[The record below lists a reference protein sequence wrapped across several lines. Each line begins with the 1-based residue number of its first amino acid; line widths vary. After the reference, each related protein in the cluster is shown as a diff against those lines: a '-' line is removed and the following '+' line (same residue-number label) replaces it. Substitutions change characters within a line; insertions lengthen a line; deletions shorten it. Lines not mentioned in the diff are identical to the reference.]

1 MKCRH
6 CKSDQL
12 HQLVDLGFQPPSNA
26 YRSIDQL
33 DNEETLFPLKTNVCE
48 ECFLVQTEDY
58 TSRETFFD
66 DNYAYFSSTS
76 QSWLKHAQT
85 FSEKV
90 IKEFQL
96 DEDSFVIEVAS
107 NDGYLLRNFLE
118 KKIPCLG
125 IEPTKSTAQH
135 AISQGINTLTDFYGA
150 DLAKLIQKESGEANL
165 IICNNVY
172 AHVPDINDFTKA
184 IEISLSENGVVSIEF
199 PHLLNLIKFCQ
210 FDTIYHEHF
219 SYLSVKTVKKIF
231 EENNLRIFRVEE
243 LPTHGGSVRVFGCK
257 SNGTHETCQSV
268 ERIIVKE
275 TKQGLFNLET
285 YKNFEASVRLRR
297 EKLLNFLINAKSEGK
312 IVCGYGAA
320 AKGNTFLNYAG
331 IKSDLLPFVADAAKA
346 KIGKFLPGSA
356 IPIKDPSAVE
366 LLQPDYII
374 ILPWNIADEV
384 KTQFS
389 VLADLGTKFF
399 TFIPDLKEV

>member
-1 MKCRH
+1 M
-6 CKSDQL
+6 
-12 HQLVDLGFQPPSNA
+12 
-26 YRSIDQL
+26 
-33 DNEETLFPLKTNVCE
+33 
-48 ECFLVQTEDY
+48 
-58 TSRETFFD
+58 
-66 DNYAYFSSTS
+66 
-76 QSWLKHAQT
+76 
-85 FSEKV
+85 
-90 IKEFQL
+90 
-96 DEDSFVIEVAS
+96 IEVAS
-107 NDGYLLRNFLE
+107 NDGYLLKNFLE

-184 IEISLSENGVVSIEF
+184 IEISLSGNGVVSIEF

-219 SYLSVKTVKKIF
+219 SYLSVKTVKRIF

>member
-1 MKCRH
+1 M
-6 CKSDQL
+6 
-12 HQLVDLGFQPPSNA
+12 
-26 YRSIDQL
+26 
-33 DNEETLFPLKTNVCE
+33 
-48 ECFLVQTEDY
+48 
-58 TSRETFFD
+58 
-66 DNYAYFSSTS
+66 
-76 QSWLKHAQT
+76 
-85 FSEKV
+85 
-90 IKEFQL
+90 
-96 DEDSFVIEVAS
+96 
-107 NDGYLLRNFLE
+107 
-118 KKIPCLG
+118 
-125 IEPTKSTAQH
+125 
-135 AISQGINTLTDFYGA
+135 
-150 DLAKLIQKESGEANL
+150 
-165 IICNNVY
+165 
-172 AHVPDINDFTKA
+172 
-184 IEISLSENGVVSIEF
+184 VSIEF

-219 SYLSVKTVKKIF
+219 SYLSVKTVKRIF

-268 ERIIVKE
+268 ERIIAKE

-374 ILPWNIADEV
+374 IL
-384 KTQFS
+384 
-389 VLADLGTKFF
+389 LG
-399 TFIPDLKEV
+399 ISLMR